1 MSKLTSNIIQN
12 AIDHNKLSHAYL
24 FYGDKGA
31 DIEKHILIAIKTIM
45 QNCGFDTNFNNLK
58 EANYIDLKIIEPTK
72 SDVDKQP
79 QIKKEDVDQAI
90 VSLLETS
97 LVKNAKKILY
107 IKDVNLG
114 NKYSLNRL
122 LKFVEEPT
130 DNLIIFMSTNNFDNV
145 ISTIKSRTQNIFIKH
160 ESLKEKM
167 ESFKN
172 VDPKH
177 YALLANLF
185 ANIDQV
191 KELNLKE
198 FNNIYENIITT
209 FKDGSKNKYLIKNR
223 LNKIWT
229 KQNSDLFLDIIQLFF
244 YQVMIDNNNLIFA
257 NEKELI
263 NFYKNK
269 KINAFDLL
277 ILIDQAKKN
286 IARYTIFN
294 LQKINLLNYLEEIL

>member
-1 MSKLTSNIIQN
+1 MFKLTSNIIQN

-45 QNCGFDTNFNNLK
+45 KNYGFDTNFNNLK

-172 VDPKH
+172 VNPQH
-177 YALLANLF
+177 YAILANLF